1 MRRLLFQWVTFSIVL
16 AVAVVPAW
24 LGVHFRQFMPYMA
37 GMTLFAILAVIWLRL
52 SRSVRNVSD
61 E

>member
-1 MRRLLFQWVTFSIVL
+1 MRRLLFQWATFSIVL

-24 LGVHFRQFMPYMA
+24 LGVHFRQFMPYMG
-37 GMTLFAILAVIWLRL
+37 GMAFFAILAVIWLRL
-52 SRSVRNVSD
+52 SLSGRNIAD